1 MKLTVTDPL
10 TGDKEVVFETPYNI
24 GVVTMSI
31 TDTTMMS
38 LEFNKDGRYN
48 PEAGFTS
55 KERDA
60 EREERRSFRD
70 FARA

>member
-48 PEAGFTS
+48 PEAGFT
-55 KERDA
+55 
-60 EREERRSFRD
+60 
-70 FARA
+70 